1 MCEGSPGKP
10 SPDWPPWGLKA
21 FLCSVHSSC
30 PHSPALPAS
39 PSFSTPS
46 SLATMP
52 GSRRGRTGGLL
63 VEPVSLFNKNLSP
76 FACAR
81 GNTQSEQSQGWS
93 RFPAPRSSTGVH
105 PKLHQG
111 QVRNPA
117 VVKCLW
123 WWSRS
128 SKMTS
133 DDSKMFVESKLF
145 PCTFYQLICSLELI
159 ELVQSFL
166 HLSTAPQVL
175 KLSMSNPLEPVSSE
189 FQHTSSADSSS

>member
-39 PSFSTPS
+39 PSFSMPS

-76 FACAR
+76 FACAC
-81 GNTQSEQSQGWS
+81 GNTQSEQSRGGVAFLLPGLARGSIPSSIGARWGIRPCLSVSDDGQGHPRGLQTILRCLLSQDYFPVPFTNWYVLWNLLNWS
-93 RFPAPRSSTGVH
+93 NLSSTW
-105 PKLHQG
+105 G
-111 QVRNPA
+111 QLL
-117 VVKCLW
+117 KY
-123 WWSRS
+123 WS
-128 SKMTS
+128 
-133 DDSKMFVESKLF
+133 
-145 PCTFYQLICSLELI
+145 
-159 ELVQSFL
+159 
-166 HLSTAPQVL
+166 
-175 KLSMSNPLEPVSSE
+175 
-189 FQHTSSADSSS
+189 